1 MGVRR
6 VSMEQ
11 FAHAIGE
18 LPKEL
23 EGAVVRGLQ
32 SAGYRGVG
40 AVVEAINS
48 PNPVDG
54 TPPAVDEGTLMRS
67 VSFEPSATGGR
78 IVVDAPHAS
87 YMDLGTRPFWPP
99 FQPLFDWAKRKFGA
113 SDSEARRIAFL
124 VRRKIATYGLKP
136 RHFMMRA
143 MFVIG
148 GKIVFQEIEREL
160 KAMG

>member
-6 VSMEQ
+6 VTMEQ
-11 FAHAIGE
+11 FAKTIGD

-23 EGAVVRGLQ
+23 EPAIVRGLQ
-32 SAGYRGVG
+32 SAGHRGVL

-87 YMDLGTRPFWPP
+87 YMDLGTRPFTPP
-99 FQPLFDWAKRKFGA
+99 LKPLFDWARRKFGVDA
-113 SDSEARRIAFL
+113 SEAWRIAFA
-124 VRRKIATYGLKP
+124 VRRKIALRGLKP

-160 KAMG
+160 QALD